1 MSNDLNLKVEFK
13 VGNWVKSAKKA
24 MVTDTLVRHRVQRA
38 CDLVKQEVVQGI
50 QGPPKSG
57 RTYTRGSVTHQASA
71 PGEYPA
77 TDLGEL
83 ANGITTEVSGFPGGD
98 IVGKIISSARY
109 SKALEYGTRNMQPR
123 PFMAPSLKK
132 SRRKI
137 NNIFKEG
144 IIKPKYMGNK

>member
-1 MSNDLNLKVEFK
+1 MSNDLNLKIDFK
-13 VGNWVKSAKKA
+13 GVGKWVKSAKKA
-24 MVTDTLVRHRVQRA
+24 FITDSLVRNRVHRAV
-38 CDLVKQEVVQGI
+38 DIVKKEVVEGI

-57 RTYTRGSVTHQASA
+57 RTYQRGSVTHQASA

-83 ANGITTEVSGFPGGD
+83 ANGITTEVSGLPGGD
-98 IVGKIISSARY
+98 IVGKIISSAKY
-109 SKALEYGTRNMQPR
+109 SKALEYGTRTMQPR

-137 NNIFKEG
+137 NNIFKQG
-144 IIKPKYMGNK
+144 IIKPKYKGK